1 MGLTHSSS
9 TNLRNLLT
17 KTKTTP
23 PSELTPTIYEIFCLD
38 YSSTYNGQTYRPL
51 IHRMKEHERCHRL
64 NNAYDE
70 TLDKKLCPCSLLPHH
85 WTQSFLHFSPLTSS
99 AMIRTT
105 SPLDQTSDSAES
117 TTSPPSP
124 PTSTPQLI
132 LPQPSF
138 NSTLSSLFGP
148 TAPSSAKKS
157 SYLTE
162 RLATYSC
169 HISFLKACRDHA
181 FIPKLL

>member
-1 MGLTHSSS
+1 MFERGLRGSQRRKGILSIGLFQSETIDQMGLTHSSS

-85 WTQSFLHFSPLTSS
+85 WTQSSLERHQHPRNPSIQIPL
-99 AMIRTT
+99 
-105 SPLDQTSDSAES
+105 
-117 TTSPPSP
+117 
-124 PTSTPQLI
+124 
-132 LPQPSF
+132 
-138 NSTLSSLFGP
+138 
-148 TAPSSAKKS
+148 
-157 SYLTE
+157 
-162 RLATYSC
+162 
-169 HISFLKACRDHA
+169 
-181 FIPKLL
+181 